1 MEKVISRGLS
11 LGFVS
16 TLIETSLAGK
26 ESRVAGELSVLQT
39 VVFICLS
46 ASISE

>member
-16 TLIETSLAGK
+16 TLIETSLAG
-26 ESRVAGELSVLQT
+26 EENRFVGGFSFLQT
-39 VVFICLS
+39 VVFIWLS

>member
-1 MEKVISRGLS
+1 MEKVISWGLS

-26 ESRVAGELSVLQT
+26 ESRVVGELSFLQT
-39 VVFICLS
+39 VIFIWLS
-46 ASISE
+46 ANISE

>member
-1 MEKVISRGLS
+1 MEKVISRGLN

-16 TLIETSLAGK
+16 TLIETSLAG
-26 ESRVAGELSVLQT
+26 EENRFAGGFSFLQT
-39 VVFICLS
+39 VVFIWLS